1 MNEGVIAARY
11 AEALLKYV
19 AETGNGRQVY
29 DQASALLHAPS
40 ATAASGLAPELVRFT
55 ELMTKRGRISLLKE
69 SLISFVREYR
79 RVNNIKLA
87 HLTTAV
93 PSPGLEDKVR
103 ALIADETGC
112 EVILDSK
119 IDPDVI
125 GGFVFVVDDLL
136 LDASVR
142 RQLELIRRE
151 YIQKNKRIV

>member
-29 DQASALLHAPS
+29 DQASALLHDPS
-40 ATAASGLAPELVRFT
+40 AATSRLAPELARFT
-55 ELMTKRGRISLLKE
+55 ELMSERGRISLLRE
-69 SLISFVREYR
+69 SLVSFVREYR
-79 RVNNIKLA
+79 RVNGIKLA

-103 ALIADETGC
+103 ALIAGETGC

-125 GGFVFVVDDLL
+125 GGFVLVVDDLL

>member
-29 DQASALLHAPS
+29 DQASALLHDPLS
-40 ATAASGLAPELVRFT
+40 AASGLVPELVRFT
-55 ELMTKRGRISLLKE
+55 ELMSKRGRIGLLKE
-69 SLISFVREYR
+69 SLVSFVREYR

-103 ALIADETGC
+103 ALIADKTGC

-142 RQLELIRRE
+142 CQLELIRRE